1 MRLRLAVACALLVAV
16 ATTRP
21 PVLDEEVYLDIA
33 AQLQG
38 HPWRPYDWWR
48 PMQPWGDTPAP
59 DAFLF
64 AHPPLHLLWVT
75 LWTGLLPWGPALRLA
90 VAAPFAALLG
100 AAAGDLLLR
109 ESPRAQRGAWLW
121 LGSPILWLALQSGLM
136 IDLGVVALS
145 TAAVAASLRARET
158 PGRGA
163 WEWAEGALLGLACAW
178 KYPALI
184 LALVLS
190 LDALRSGRRPWRAL
204 LSFGLIFGGVQLAL
218 TAAYG
223 APHLL
228 HVLTHAGEIARGP
241 LLGRALGAVARL
253 GVALGP
259 ALWLTLD
266 RRWRI
271 AVIVAALPLSV
282 VALGEGAYTGLDRG
296 LMVLWMIGGLS
307 GLGVALGALPRPGRA
322 GLYGAWALAAVIGV
336 IVGHNYAGGRYLL
349 PAILPIVILGAEGI
363 SRRWM
368 ILAVIPWMGLSL
380 ATSVAEHRQAQAAVE
395 VVERLTAS
403 TAGAAPGV
411 FTGEWTARWALRRAG
426 WRFVSSGA
434 GLSPG
439 DRYAEPLR
447 ASPAPRPAGLLPVAV
462 FESDDRLPLRV
473 NDPERHIGLHA
484 ETLGASPLGL
494 GDGPLERLTLY
505 EAP

>member
-16 ATTRP
+16 AATRP
-21 PVLDEEVYLDIA
+21 PVLDEEVYLDVA

-64 AHPPLHLLWVT
+64 AHPPLHLLWVS
-75 LWTGLLPWGPALRLA
+75 LWTAILPWGPALRLA

-121 LGSPILWLALQSGLM
+121 LGSPVVWLALQSGLM

-145 TAAVAASLRARET
+145 TAALAASLRAREA
-158 PGRGA
+158 PERGA

-184 LALVLS
+184 LVLVLS
-190 LDALRSGRRPWRAL
+190 LDGLRTGRRPWRAL

-218 TAAYG
+218 AAAYG

-253 GVALGP
+253 GVALSP
-259 ALWLTLD
+259 VLWLVLGL
-266 RRWRI
+266 RWRI
-271 AVIVAALPLSV
+271 AVIALAAPLSL
-282 VALGEGAYTGLDRG
+282 VALGEGAATPLDRG
-296 LMVLWMIGGLS
+296 LMLLWMIGGLS
-307 GLGVALGALPRPGRA
+307 ALGVAVGALWRPGRP
-322 GLYGAWALAAVIGV
+322 GLYGAWALAVVIGV
-336 IVGHNYAGGRYLL
+336 IAGHNYAGGRYLL
-349 PAILPIVILGAEGI
+349 PAILPLAILGAEVI

-368 ILAVIPWMGLSL
+368 LLGVIPWLALS
-380 ATSVAEHRQAQAAVE
+380 AAASVAEHRQAQAAVE
-395 VVERLTAS
+395 VVAQLTAS
-403 TAGAAPGV
+403 AEGATPGV
-411 FTGEWTARWALRRAG
+411 FTGEWTARWALRGAG
-426 WRFVSSGA
+426 WRFVSPGA
-434 GLSPG
+434 ALPPG
-439 DRYAEPLR
+439 ARYAEPQR

-462 FESDDRLPLRV
+462 FESADTFPLRV
-473 NDPERHIGLHA
+473 NDPERAIGLHA

-494 GDGPLERLTLY
+494 GAGPLERLTLY